1 MDFPDRRSAA
11 SGMTNCRLRSPDAA
25 QRAATSAW
33 CAAGPGSTALVVAT
47 LLMIGPGSAK
57 QRYTLHRVRDTRI
70 KLPQQPSLRAQAK
83 QSILFNPWIA
93 RAYAVGRRFV
103 PRNADCRLRSPDAA
117 QRAATAAW
125 CAADPGSTAR
135 VVATLLM
142 IGPGSAKQRYT
153 LHRVRDTRIV

>member
-1 MDFPDRRSAA
+1 MLRNAPRQRRGALLI
-11 SGMTNCRLRSPDAA
+11 R
-25 QRAATSAW
+25 
-33 CAAGPGSTALVVAT
+33 GPLHVLSRQCSL
-47 LLMIGPGSAK
+47 IGPGSAT